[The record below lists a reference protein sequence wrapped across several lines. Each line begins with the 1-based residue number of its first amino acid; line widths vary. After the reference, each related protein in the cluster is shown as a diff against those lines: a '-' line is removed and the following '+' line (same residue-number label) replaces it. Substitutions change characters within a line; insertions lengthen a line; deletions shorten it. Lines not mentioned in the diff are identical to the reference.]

1 MSEQI
6 TLAEALEL
14 VEFQHV
20 DGEWI
25 VQNVKGYVEGG
36 VLNQEGDE

>member
-6 TLAEALEL
+6 TLAEALEF
-14 VEFQHV
+14 VEFQKV

-25 VQNVKGYVEGG
+25 VQNVEGYVEGG